1 MRKTYRFRSGLL
13 IVLIVLVVAFF
24 IFGIGFMIWGVRWMG
39 GQKDFRRELGES
51 IGDSVLAG
59 VTAVGPDGQQS
70 QPRLDGLNQMLLLF
84 TDSEYYVSRGSADE
98 GADIIVLS
106 FGDGA
111 ELTLTLM
118 GDEGVRAEFT
128 SAGGRDYRY
137 DLDARGMSPVSM
149 MSRLCE
155 LLGLADESV

>member
-1 MRKTYRFRSGLL
+1 
-13 IVLIVLVVAFF
+13 
-24 IFGIGFMIWGVRWMG
+24 
-39 GQKDFRRELGES
+39 
-51 IGDSVLAG
+51 
-59 VTAVGPDGQQS
+59 
-70 QPRLDGLNQMLLLF
+70 
-84 TDSEYYVSRGSADE
+84 
-98 GADIIVLS
+98 
-106 FGDGA
+106 
-111 ELTLTLM
+111 M

>member
-111 ELTLTLM
+111 E
-118 GDEGVRAEFT
+118 FT